1 MLDRRARRERG
12 GARRKGAEPGPQRDR
27 DALRNFAPGASG
39 RRVGIWKLFPVVWNW
54 EQSLASGTKMKEPP
68 PLDGDCDRAT
78 MAPPLEQ
85 LGEVKAEPDDA
96 HEYHQVQQPKSQENE
111 LKINTT
117 FSDSAAQLTAGI
129 QLSLASSRMN
139 KMLPSV
145 STTAIQV
152 SCSGCKKTLQ
162 QGQTAYQRKGSAQ
175 LFCSTPCVTEYLSS
189 ASSPAAARRT
199 CSNCSKDIL
208 NSKDMISVPL
218 EDATTS
224 KNFCNQSCLSSYE
237 EKRKP
242 LVTVCTNGILTTCSV
257 CQKTA
262 IIQYEIKYKNM
273 KHSFC
278 SNACFSKF
286 HSANGL
292 IMNCCGNCGT
302 YCYTS
307 SSVFHV
313 LQTGGQPQLSTSAK
327 TLTACSQKSA
337 KTLTSI
343 PCKSAKPSED
353 LTETTKDLG
362 KTELFCSVSC
372 LSAYNR
378 AKAEPSTV
386 NVSIHNTSPE
396 LPSPKKDTTPVIS
409 NIVSL
414 ADTPAALPVADTD
427 VAQGL
432 VSSVTANVIVDIS
445 KRAPSDSNIG
455 VTCSSS
461 TEEPRLSPSLVVLGR
476 PAVASSVDIQ
486 KDTVPSQDPS
496 HNMTSVKISAGPC
509 HPKFTSKVQK
519 VKGKSR
525 TVQKPW
531 CSNFQRLKNS
541 SKKDVTFCYSCQLFY
556 QKKFSCAGESCAAQG
571 TFNWKKTLEKF
582 RKHEK
587 SKIHLKSLQFWREY
601 QFGDAAVHG
610 HLATH
615 SKQIE
620 GNWKY
625 LKLIIENILFLGKQ
639 CLPLRD
645 DQSISSVNKGSF
657 LELLEIRAK
666 DKGEDVF
673 RLMNSQVDFYNSTQV
688 QNDIIEI
695 IKAEMLKDVVDE
707 INVSSAFSVICDEI
721 TDGTT
726 KEQLSI
732 CVRYPQ
738 KTSKAIL
745 IKERFLGFVAIEEMT
760 GTHLHRTIK
769 TYLQQ
774 IGVDLKKIRGQA
786 YDSTTS
792 LRTKFSKIAAEFK
805 KEEPRALYIHCY
817 AHCLDL
823 AVIRFCKEVKE
834 LRRALSVLSSLFHTI
849 PASGEMLAS
858 FRNICKLSQNKTCQK
873 HASQQFWSIQDRT
886 LLSVIDSLPEIIETL
901 DGISSHS
908 ANTSLADE
916 LSDLLTLVSK
926 FEFIFC
932 LKFLYR
938 VLSVTGILSKELQ
951 SETIDIFSLSSKIEA
966 ILECL
971 SSERNDVYFKTMW
984 EGTEEICQKITCKGF
999 EVEKPTLRKR
1009 RKIQKTVDLDDSAK
1023 FDYYKLKQISELLFK
1038 WNEPLNEATARNVQ
1052 EFYKLDA
1059 DLIPEL
1065 RFYRHYAKL
1074 NFVIDYDRI
1083 NLVSLGCL
1091 FIQHG
1096 LHNNIPCI
1104 SQLLY
1109 TALSW
1114 PVSPAHAEDSFSI
1127 LPRLKTYLCHT
1138 MGQEKLSGLALMAV
1152 EQELVNK
1159 LMEPER
1165 LNGIVQKFITQMKE
1179 R

>member
-427 VAQGL
+427 VAQ
-432 VSSVTANVIVDIS
+432 
-445 KRAPSDSNIG
+445 
-455 VTCSSS
+455 
-461 TEEPRLSPSLVVLGR
+461 E
-476 PAVASSVDIQ
+476 
-486 KDTVPSQDPS
+486 
-496 HNMTSVKISAGPC
+496 
-509 HPKFTSKVQK
+509 
-519 VKGKSR
+519 
-525 TVQKPW
+525 
-531 CSNFQRLKNS
+531 
-541 SKKDVTFCYSCQLFY
+541 
-556 QKKFSCAGESCAAQG
+556 
-571 TFNWKKTLEKF
+571 
-582 RKHEK
+582 
-587 SKIHLKSLQFWREY
+587 
-601 QFGDAAVHG
+601 
-610 HLATH
+610 
-615 SKQIE
+615 
-620 GNWKY
+620 
-625 LKLIIENILFLGKQ
+625 
-639 CLPLRD
+639 
-645 DQSISSVNKGSF
+645 
-657 LELLEIRAK
+657 
-666 DKGEDVF
+666 
-673 RLMNSQVDFYNSTQV
+673 
-688 QNDIIEI
+688 
-695 IKAEMLKDVVDE
+695 
-707 INVSSAFSVICDEI
+707 
-721 TDGTT
+721 
-726 KEQLSI
+726 
-732 CVRYPQ
+732 
-738 KTSKAIL
+738 
-745 IKERFLGFVAIEEMT
+745 
-760 GTHLHRTIK
+760 
-769 TYLQQ
+769 
-774 IGVDLKKIRGQA
+774 
-786 YDSTTS
+786 
-792 LRTKFSKIAAEFK
+792 
-805 KEEPRALYIHCY
+805 
-817 AHCLDL
+817 
-823 AVIRFCKEVKE
+823 
-834 LRRALSVLSSLFHTI
+834 
-849 PASGEMLAS
+849 
-858 FRNICKLSQNKTCQK
+858 
-873 HASQQFWSIQDRT
+873 
-886 LLSVIDSLPEIIETL
+886 
-901 DGISSHS
+901 
-908 ANTSLADE
+908 
-916 LSDLLTLVSK
+916 
-926 FEFIFC
+926 
-932 LKFLYR
+932 
-938 VLSVTGILSKELQ
+938 
-951 SETIDIFSLSSKIEA
+951 
-966 ILECL
+966 
-971 SSERNDVYFKTMW
+971 
-984 EGTEEICQKITCKGF
+984 
-999 EVEKPTLRKR
+999 
-1009 RKIQKTVDLDDSAK
+1009 